1 MYCILSCAKA
11 FETAVYLAAVF
22 FSYRGTPAWVSLSG
36 AFWWGFL
43 WFVCMVLWLWLWFG
57 VIGLLRRRTAAFLL
71 LVGNGDCHSPSW
83 LTGAYSGSGL
93 FLKIV
98 GLASGFSLVWS
109 MGYHFLGEV
118 LVNTDFLLDLEFY
131 ARMILI
137 SILGLYTEN
146 CFQFS
151 RYVYFNIHI

>member
-1 MYCILSCAKA
+1 MGFPLVRMYGFVALALVWRYRAS
-11 FETAVYLAAVF
+11 TAAY
-22 FSYRGTPAWVSLSG
+22 S
-36 AFWWGFL
+36 GFL
-43 WFVCMVLWLWLWFG
+43 DSG
-57 VIGLLRRRTAAFLL
+57 GY
-71 LVGNGDCHSPSW
+71 GDCHSPSW

-109 MGYHFLGEV
+109 MGYYFLGEV

>member
-1 MYCILSCAKA
+1 MGFPLVRLYGFAALAVVWRYRAS
-11 FETAVYLAAVF
+11 TAAY
-22 FSYRGTPAWVSLSG
+22 S
-36 AFWWGFL
+36 GFL
-43 WFVCMVLWLWLWFG
+43 ASG
-57 VIGLLRRRTAAFLL
+57 GH
-71 LVGNGDCHSPSW
+71 GDCHSPSW

-98 GLASGFSLVWS
+98 GFPLVRY

-131 ARMILI
+131 VRMILI
-137 SILGLYTEN
+137 LILGLCTEN

>member
-1 MYCILSCAKA
+1 VGFPLVRLYGFVALALVWHYRAS
-11 FETAVYLAAVF
+11 TAAY
-22 FSYRGTPAWVSLSG
+22 S
-36 AFWWGFL
+36 GFL
-43 WFVCMVLWLWLWFG
+43 ASGGYV
-57 VIGLLRRRTAAFLL
+57 
-71 LVGNGDCHSPSW
+71 DCHSPSW
-83 LTGAYSGSGL
+83 LTGAYSGSWL

-98 GLASGFSLVWS
+98 GLVSGFSLVWC

-137 SILGLYTEN
+137 SILGLCTEN

-151 RYVYFNIHI
+151 